1 MQIPFQS
8 WTNTNSVPTCTGQV
22 APSLFGQFYPLT
34 RRWMFLSL
42 LMQYLFLPLQLYSEG
57 FSFPV
62 PLWFGFYITLAHFI
76 LLTANQWTAQFCPSA
91 FLFVFFFFF
100 AYFLFISAPDIFC
113 WASWAGLRSSACRS
127 FQLPFF
133 FRQSHLSSN
142 KEVFQIAL
150 RQSDQSLCTNKPW
163 LYIRLGHSVIPGVSV
178 SQHKIIKYAKTP
190 PYIKTTGH
198 RTCREYFFH
207 SQDQRCKTKDKT
219 VTSVTIFP
227 GGGFKSCRC

>member
-1 MQIPFQS
+1 M
-8 WTNTNSVPTCTGQV
+8 NVSVSFD
-22 APSLFGQFYPLT
+22 AIFISSSAALLWRFLFPCST
-34 RRWMFLSL
+34 VIWL
-42 LMQYLFLPLQLYSEG
+42 LHHISSLYSPDSQSVDCTILSIC
-57 FSFPV
+57 FS
-62 PLWFGFYITLAHFI
+62 LCL
-76 LLTANQWTAQFCPSA
+76 
-91 FLFVFFFFF
+91 FFFF